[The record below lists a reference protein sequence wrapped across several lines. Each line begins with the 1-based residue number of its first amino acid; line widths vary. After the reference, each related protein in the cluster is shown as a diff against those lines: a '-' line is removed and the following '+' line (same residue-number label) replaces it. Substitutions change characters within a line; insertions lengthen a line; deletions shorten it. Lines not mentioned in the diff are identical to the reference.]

1 MDVTRFRPCQHPQLE
16 GKYIAM
22 YSIKGVF
29 PGEKWLLQIIYIYK
43 NSKHILAKNID
54 NSTSLSSL
62 FLHSHIQVYDTRGFV
77 LYDLGYISKFY
88 NHVRV
93 IRFMKNENSELPYDV
108 RELIV
113 QFLGDSDYFPM
124 KIAR

>member
-1 MDVTRFRPCQHPQLE
+1 MDVTRFRPCQHPQVE

-22 YSIKGVF
+22 YSIKGIF
-29 PGEKWLLQIIYIYK
+29 PGEKWLLQIKYIYK
-43 NSKHILAKNID
+43 NSKYILAKNID
-54 NSTSLSSL
+54 YSTSL

-77 LYDLGYISKFY
+77 LYDLGHISKFC

-93 IRFMKNENSELPYDV
+93 VRFMKNEESELPYDV

-113 QFLGDSDYFPM
+113 QFLGESEYCS
-124 KIAR
+124 AQVAHS